1 LFYSKENF
9 FYFIKETYDKQMYLL
24 INENEKFK
32 QNFHQTERIVVQ
44 LRRENEELQQKVKIN
59 LYI

>member
-1 LFYSKENF
+1 
-9 FYFIKETYDKQMYLL
+9 MYLL